1 MAKAYWINTFRS
13 VSDAEK
19 LARYV
24 ELAGPAMA
32 ASGGRF
38 LARGIPAAAF
48 EAGIMERTT
57 IIEFDS
63 VEEAVATYTGP
74 AYQAALQALG
84 DGAIRDIR
92 IIEGVA

>member
-13 VSDAEK
+13 VIDHDK

-38 LARGIPAAAF
+38 LARGMPAAAF
-48 EAGIMERTT
+48 EAGIVERTT
-57 IIEFDS
+57 VIEFDS
-63 VEEAVATYTGP
+63 VEQAVATYNGP
-74 AYQAALQALG
+74 AYQAALRALA
-84 DGAIRDIR
+84 DGAVRDIR
-92 IIEGVA
+92 IIEGVT

>member
-1 MAKAYWINTFRS
+1 MPKGYWINTFRS

-24 ELAGPAMA
+24 ELAALAMT

-38 LARGIPAAAF
+38 VARGTPAAAF
-48 EAGIMERTT
+48 EAGVMERTI

-63 VEEAVATYTGP
+63 VEQALATYTGP
-74 AYQAALQALG
+74 AYQAALQAL
-84 DGAIRDIR
+84 DGGAVRDVR
-92 IIEGVA
+92 IIEGVS